1 MGETRFEAKLGQ
13 EITGPLALR
22 TAATLFSG
30 VRDIHIVSYV
40 PGDAATLEAYR
51 CMGWQV
57 AHRAL
62 RP

>member
-1 MGETRFEAKLGQ
+1 
-13 EITGPLALR
+13 
-22 TAATLFSG
+22 

-51 CMGWQV
+51 RMGWQV

-62 RP
+62 RR

>member
-1 MGETRFEAKLGQ
+1 MTDSSVRAKL
-13 EITGPLALR
+13 LAEP
-22 TAATLFSG
+22 
-30 VRDIHIVSYV
+30 DIHIISYV

-51 CMGWQV
+51 RMGWQV